1 MAEFINQIPGYEKG
15 RVQRITATDEVSESF
30 IVAQMASDLRKK
42 WNTSVLCI
50 SLDGHKEAIESLIP
64 QEKAVGTVYVL
75 DQKNPE
81 FKVVLRKATGIINRR
96 FVRALIISGAE
107 RLTAKYFQDH
117 PEKGREWIA
126 SRLEGLSRGM
136 GIPVILVRVHE
147 DQSEELYG
155 MSRSKLRDNFMRR
168 FIQGGLSNHQSGTT
182 LFIILIGKMRCRK
195 TVLLSLS

>member
-15 RVQRITATDEVSESF
+15 RVQRVIATDEVSESF
-30 IVAQMASDLRKK
+30 IVAQMADDLRKK

-81 FKVVLRKATGIINRR
+81 FEVVLRRATGIINRR

-107 RLTAKYFQDH
+107 RLTAKFFKDR
-117 PEKGREWIA
+117 PDKGQEWITHN
-126 SRLEGLSRGM
+126 LEGLSRDID
-136 GIPVILVRVHE
+136 IPVILVKVQE
-147 DQSEELYG
+147 EQSEE
-155 MSRSKLRDNFMRR
+155 
-168 FIQGGLSNHQSGTT
+168 Q
-182 LFIILIGKMRCRK
+182 
-195 TVLLSLS
+195 

>member
-1 MAEFINQIPGYEKG
+1 MAEIINQIPGYEKG

-30 IVAQMASDLRKK
+30 IVAQMATDLRKK

-81 FKVVLRKATGIINRR
+81 FEVVLRRATGIINRR

-107 RLTAKYFQDH
+107 RFTAKYFKDRPDKSQ
-117 PEKGREWIA
+117 EWITHN
-126 SRLEGLSRGM
+126 LEGLSRSI
-136 GIPVILVRVHE
+136 GIPVILVGVQK
-147 DQSEELYG
+147 DQSEEL
-155 MSRSKLRDNFMRR
+155 
-168 FIQGGLSNHQSGTT
+168 
-182 LFIILIGKMRCRK
+182 
-195 TVLLSLS
+195 